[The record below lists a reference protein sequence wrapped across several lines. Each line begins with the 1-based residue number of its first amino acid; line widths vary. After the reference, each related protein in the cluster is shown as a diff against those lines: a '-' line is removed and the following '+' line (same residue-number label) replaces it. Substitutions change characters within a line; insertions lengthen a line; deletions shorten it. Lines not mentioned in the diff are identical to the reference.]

1 MAHDPFNPNGYS
13 KQEIADALKYAVNDH
28 LTVEQHSAQ
37 IQLLAN
43 QISNGISNLQ
53 ENTIDLLRQII
64 YKGSANKLHLENAT
78 LTVPEVPGPDP
89 EEPEV
94 LGLTATLEDGIVT
107 IRKIV
112 ETSEDVTITLSGI
125 ELAAGEYYLSTG
137 DSLNN
142 RNEILSM
149 LVYENDGSYLTTVSN
164 NDDVSASH
172 MAQIST
178 AITSSG
184 DGKLEIVIDKSYTSH
199 VYFAVTPMFS
209 ETIFD
214 KAFAMPYFKSL
225 SEVSADA

>member
-78 LTVPEVPGPDP
+78 LTVPEVT
-89 EEPEV
+89 
-94 LGLTATLEDGIVT
+94 GLTASLENGIITV
-107 IRKIV
+107 RKTAV
-112 ETSEDVTITLSGI
+112 TSEDVTITLTGI
-125 ELAAGEYYLSTG
+125 ALAAGEYYLSTG
-137 DSLNN
+137 DSLNS

-164 NDDVSASH
+164 TDDVSASH